1 MKLVPALTA
10 ALCGFLT
17 SSAAAAHASSSNGT
31 SWAASRT
38 ILSDDFAPPQTFKN
52 INLLRTINLEKS
64 YVREQINVVI
74 ENIDEK
80 PQDKYLLPF
89 MREDVDRVGGLEV
102 WDKNDKSKKRFQ
114 IKPTGWLPYRQVDR
128 IGPRVPDTCTNC

>member
-10 ALCGFLT
+10 ALCGFL
-17 SSAAAAHASSSNGT
+17 SSTAAAAAHASSSNST

-38 ILSDDFAPPQTFKN
+38 ILSNDFVPPLTFKN
-52 INLLRTINLEKS
+52 INLLRTINLEKG
-64 YVREQINVVI
+64 YPREQINVVI

-89 MREDVDRVGGLEV
+89 MREDIDRVGGLEV
-102 WDKNDKSKKRFQ
+102 WDKNDKSKKRFR
-114 IKPTGWLPYRQVDR
+114 IKPTGWLPYR
-128 IGPRVPDTCTNC
+128 RVIDCMNPGV